1 MLSSKWMQ
9 STLPSGIV
17 TWLLREMTECI
28 LFQMNS
34 SLKRKNRSPVKYR
47 AITPAHHHLT
57 GETASTSPSATT
69 AMTDGSPT
77 SMSSTAPSLKSIE

>member
-1 MLSSKWMQ
+1 MLSSEWMQ

-57 GETASTSPSATT
+57 G
-69 AMTDGSPT
+69 
-77 SMSSTAPSLKSIE
+77 